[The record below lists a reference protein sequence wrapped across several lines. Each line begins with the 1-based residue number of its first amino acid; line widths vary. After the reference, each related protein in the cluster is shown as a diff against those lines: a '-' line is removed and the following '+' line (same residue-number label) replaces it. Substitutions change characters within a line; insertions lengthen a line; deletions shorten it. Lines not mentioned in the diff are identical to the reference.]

1 MIRYRWSD
9 SSSEC
14 GVRRQESKKSSDVD
28 RGRRASDARW
38 RGNVGGMD
46 RIDVDAE
53 GAAASKDAVDA
64 AIGASA
70 AAVIKD
76 AVADRPEG
84 AAAVS

>member
-14 GVRRQESKKSSDVD
+14 GDRRQESKKSSDVD

-46 RIDVDAE
+46 RIDAE